1 MRLQRRLEVANWQQR
16 RVARFEVRRRD
27 ASVILGRVEG
37 TDVRDDVAPKRLAQR
52 AGPQRFAAP
61 WRTRDEGGEAGLNG
75 DGDAVL
81 SEGHGQSPSRSLTR
95 VRGSK
100 VPSTSR
106 RDSAESRHPPRRV
119 LSKGT

>member
-37 TDVRDDVAPKRLAQR
+37 ADVRDDVAPQRFAQR

-61 WRTRDEGGEAGLNG
+61 WRTRDEGGEAGLDG
-75 DGDAVL
+75 DGDDVL
-81 SEGHGQSPSRSLTR
+81 SEAHSQSSPVRLTR
-95 VRGSK
+95 VRGSR
-100 VPSTSR
+100 VPST
-106 RDSAESRHPPRRV
+106 
-119 LSKGT
+119 